1 MARANGE
8 TLSLLTGHRINVLAL
23 ICKVCCVNNFERVE
37 HSNSD
42 CLFLIVNIDPG
53 ENAFPSREQELD
65 TETPDVADIFFWRA
79 F

>member
-1 MARANGE
+1 MDD
-8 TLSLLTGHRINVLAL
+8 
-23 ICKVCCVNNFERVE
+23 FERVE

-53 ENAFPSREQELD
+53 ENAFPSREQEFD
-65 TETPDVADIFFWRA
+65 TKTPDVADEFFRRA